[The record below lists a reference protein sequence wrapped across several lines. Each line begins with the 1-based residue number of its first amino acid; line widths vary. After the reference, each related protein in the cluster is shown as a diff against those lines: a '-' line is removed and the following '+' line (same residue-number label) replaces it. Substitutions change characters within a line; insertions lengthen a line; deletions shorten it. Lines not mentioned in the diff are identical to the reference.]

1 MTDNEI
7 KTDGKPLIH
16 AATVLLLRDGGGGLE
31 VFMVVRHHEIDS
43 FSGALVFP
51 GGKVDKGDLD
61 GRPYC
66 LGEAEMTDRQISTRV
81 GAIREAFEECGVLL
95 ALEDGAEDLV
105 SAARVAD
112 LERQYRLALRDGEI
126 EMAVMCE
133 VEKLKLAVD
142 RLTRYAHW
150 VTPPFAPKIFDTHF
164 YLAKAP
170 VDHVALHDG
179 EESTDSEWL
188 RPADAIALA
197 EAGERTLVFPTR
209 MNLVKLS
216 RFDSVE
222 AALAGA
228 RAGPV
233 VSVQPRM
240 REHEEGRVLCIPEE
254 AGYGGS
260 EFLVSKQGTMARKLA

>member
-16 AATVLLLRDGGGGLE
+16 AATVLLLRDGADGLE

-51 GGKVDKGDLD
+51 GGKVDAGDLNA
-61 GRPYC
+61 RPYC
-66 LGEAEMTDRQISTRV
+66 LGQAAMSDRQISTRV

-95 ALEDGAEDLV
+95 ALEDGAGDLV
-105 SAARVAD
+105 SAARVAG
-112 LERQYRLALRDGEI
+112 LEGQYRFALRDGEI
-126 EMAVMCE
+126 DIAAMCGAE
-133 VEKLKLAVD
+133 GLKLAGD

-164 YLAKAP
+164 YLAEAP
-170 VDHVALHDG
+170 VDQVALHDG

-216 RFDSVE
+216 RFDTVE
-222 AALAGA
+222 AALAGT
-228 RAGPV
+228 RANPV

-240 REHEEGRVLCIPEE
+240 REHEEGRVLCIPEA

-260 EFLVSKQGTMARKLA
+260 EFLVNKQGIVARKLA